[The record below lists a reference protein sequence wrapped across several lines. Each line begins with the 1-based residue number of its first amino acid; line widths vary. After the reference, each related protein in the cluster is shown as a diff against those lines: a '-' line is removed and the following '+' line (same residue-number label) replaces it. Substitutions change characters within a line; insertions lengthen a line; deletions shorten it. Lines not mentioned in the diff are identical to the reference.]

1 MSTPEGS
8 TTNAAEQQDGKQLP
22 AKTNVLNWGL
32 GREFNITLIAALL
45 SLVVALVTSMITSR
59 IAAENTLRELQRDQE
74 RTAITRLE
82 IAQLREIDATIAVVA
97 GGLPAKFTVQGAT
110 LDNLDSTSDR
120 VIQYLSAQRECD
132 AARDAV
138 EDTGIKTA
146 SKRVSDLSTRI
157 AHAGSLEEAQRYDP
171 DLREARQSH
180 HPHAR
185 GLTKNRE
192 LNTPVPRSS
201 TTKEQSA
208 GRYGRPDAAR
218 RPTPP

>member
-1 MSTPEGS
+1 MKGALMSTPEGS

-82 IAQLREIDATIAVVA
+82 IAQLREIDTTIAVVA

-138 EDTGIKTA
+138 EDTGIKIA

-171 DLREARQSH
+171 DLREARQRAITLMHEVLRKTVS
-180 HPHAR
+180 
-185 GLTKNRE
+185 
-192 LNTPVPRSS
+192 
-201 TTKEQSA
+201 
-208 GRYGRPDAAR
+208 
-218 RPTPP
+218 